1 MKKSKVVVVLAAV
14 CTVNIFLFQNCS
26 KTASFSAVPLDKVHT
41 TTDSDGDRG
50 PASVEEPVVVEP
62 EVVQPV
68 KRECTKTDEYLNPAT
83 NECEVFKCATYEE
96 ISGSSISVPPRDITT
111 GKCYYSKIQPKYSN
125 TLQKSVL
132 ARNHGRSSGSGTNL
146 PPMIIGS
153 KTFDVL
159 LQGDRAVKLSASPT
173 DITAPILVDNFIL
186 VRMNNDSFIR
196 AYGTADSTIQLE
208 DGSATN
214 YILYKDAKVQFKS
227 YEAAGTARISELN
240 ITGNLPVGVQ
250 SNISVDALD
259 CGGGQEIV
267 PMYVVFQ

>member
-1 MKKSKVVVVLAAV
+1 MKKSKVVVVLAAI
-14 CTVNIFLFQNCS
+14 CTVNIFFFQNCS
-26 KTASFSAVPLDKVHT
+26 KTASFSARPLDDVQVAVGT
-41 TTDSDGDRG
+41 GDRG
-50 PASVEEPVVVEP
+50 PASVAEPIA
-62 EVVQPV
+62 
-68 KRECTKTDEYLNPAT
+68 RECTKTDEYLNPAT

-111 GKCYYSKIQPKYSN
+111 GKCYYSKIEPKYSN

-132 ARNHGRSSGSGTNL
+132 ARNHGRASGSGTNL

-159 LQGDRAVKLSASPT
+159 LQGDRAVKLSASPN
-173 DITAPILVDNFIL
+173 DIAAPILVDNFIL
-186 VRMNNDSFIR
+186 VRMNNDSFLR

-208 DGSATN
+208 DGSITN
-214 YILYKDAKVQFKS
+214 YILYKDAKVPFKS
-227 YEAAGTARISELN
+227 YEAGGVARISELN

-250 SNISVDALD
+250 SNISVEALD
-259 CGGGQEIV
+259 CGGGQQII

>member
-1 MKKSKVVVVLAAV
+1 MKKSKVVLVLAAV
-14 CTVNIFLFQNCS
+14 CTVNVFFFQNCA
-26 KTASFSAVPLDKVHT
+26 KQTSFSAVPIESVSIAT
-41 TTDSDGDRG
+41 GGDRG
-50 PASVEEPVVVEP
+50 PASVQERV
-62 EVVQPV
+62 
-68 KRECTKTDEYLNPAT
+68 CSKTDEYLNPAT
-83 NECEVFKCATYEE
+83 NACEVFKCASYEE

-111 GKCYYSKIQPKYSN
+111 GKCYYSKIEPKYSN

-132 ARNHGRSSGSGTNL
+132 ARNHGRSSGTGTNL

-153 KTFDVL
+153 KSFDVL
-159 LQGDRAVKLSASPT
+159 LKGDRAVKLSASPT

-186 VRMNNDSFIR
+186 VKMNNDSFIR

-227 YEAAGTARISELN
+227 YEAGGVARISELN

-250 SNISVDALD
+250 SNISVEALD
-259 CGGGQEIV
+259 CGAGQQIV